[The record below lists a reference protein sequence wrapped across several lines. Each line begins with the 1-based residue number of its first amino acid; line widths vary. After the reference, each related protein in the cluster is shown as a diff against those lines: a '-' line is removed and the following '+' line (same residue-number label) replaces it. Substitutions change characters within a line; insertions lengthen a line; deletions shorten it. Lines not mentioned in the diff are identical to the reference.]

1 MGFEIWRELCSFWQ
15 LRWGGAYCAHY
26 YRYGLVGFC
35 CDCHVGHFRIGI
47 FDLMHGFVYLVL
59 VGVGLDFQFH
69 HDPDAKGPKSE
80 PDI

>member
-1 MGFEIWRELCSFWQ
+1 
-15 LRWGGAYCAHY
+15 
-26 YRYGLVGFC
+26 
-35 CDCHVGHFRIGI
+35 
-47 FDLMHGFVYLVL
+47 MHGFVYLVL